1 MKPPPFAYHR
11 PRTRAEVDRL
21 LAEHG
26 DEAKILAGGQSLLP
40 IMNMRLS
47 APEHVIDINA
57 LEDEPSEPQLD
68 DGVVRFGPLVRQ
80 AALER
85 WARTPPALRE
95 AIAYTA
101 HPAIRSRGTV
111 VGSIAHADPAA
122 ELPAAVLALDGEV
135 KARSAGGTRSIP
147 ARDFFLGALE
157 TALEPTEWVEEVAV
171 PTAEAGT
178 GYAVEELAYR
188 HGDYAI
194 CGVVA
199 VARSGKV
206 TLVHFGVSPLAIRTK
221 LPDGHAETIRDA
233 LADAEMTDDL
243 HATAAY
249 RRRLAEVLG
258 ARAAARAAKAAR

>member
-11 PRTRAEVDRL
+11 PRTRAEVDHL

-85 WARTPPALRE
+85 WADLESSVPALKE

-122 ELPAAVLALDGEV
+122 ELPAALLALDGEV
-135 KARSAGGTRSIP
+135 KARSAGGTREIP

-157 TALEPTEWVEEVAV
+157 TALEPTEWVEEVVV
-171 PTAEAGT
+171 PNGAG
-178 GYAVEELAYR
+178 R
-188 HGDYAI
+188 HRLRRR
-194 CGVVA
+194 GVRLPPRRLRDLRGRRRRQGSA
-199 VARSGKV
+199 ARPRSSTSASRRSRSARSCPTGAPRRSARR
-206 TLVHFGVSPLAIRTK
+206 SPTPR
-221 LPDGHAETIRDA
+221 
-233 LADAEMTDDL
+233 
-243 HATAAY
+243 
-249 RRRLAEVLG
+249 
-258 ARAAARAAKAAR
+258 